1 MSATFILMELAGDVV
16 LLLWGARMVQR
27 GIERAFGSDLRRAL
41 GRALRNRFVAF
52 AAGTFVTM
60 LLQSSTAT
68 AIMVSSFAAR
78 GVVDLIPALAVMLGA
93 NVGTAVIV
101 KALGFDLSWIAPLL
115 LLAGYAGFR
124 SGPKG
129 RFKDLGRVGV
139 GLGLML
145 TALHLLVETM
155 RPVGASP
162 RLESMLS
169 ALTADPVLDLLLA
182 AALTV
187 AAHSSVA
194 IMLMLAGLSASG
206 AVTPAAAIALTLGAN
221 LGGALSPALETD
233 AAIPSSRRA
242 PFGNL
247 MFRFIACAAAL
258 PFAHSLAAIF
268 WGQGAAPKAAVTN
281 FHLAFN
287 MAAAVAWIGLLGPAS
302 AVLTAIF
309 PDKRETQAR
318 TAHASFLEPEALATP
333 YLALANAAREILRVG
348 DLLEELLGL
357 VPAAWARREKSSVE
371 RVRSIGRELDSMHD
385 AVKAYLAA
393 LNRADLTARDL
404 TRLSDLVEFAINLG
418 HAGDILERV
427 VSFAPTNP
435 AGALSDLDRDAV
447 ARMHARATAD
457 LRLALSTMMTEDER
471 SAQELLAAKREVN
484 EFERAA
490 ARAHIAR
497 LHGADAMA
505 LAASSLFLALLR
517 DLRRANSHFAT
528 IGYAV
533 ISSAEP
539 LQSASLSGS
548 PRPEMG

>member
-1 MSATFILMELAGDVV
+1 MSATLIFLELAGNVV

-27 GIERAFGSDLRRAL
+27 GIERAYGSDLRRAL
-41 GRALRNRFVAF
+41 GRALRNRFVAV
-52 AAGTFVTM
+52 AAGTFVTV

-78 GVVDLIPALAVMLGA
+78 GAVELVPALAIMLGA
-93 NVGTAVIV
+93 NIGTAVIV
-101 KALGFDLSWIAPLL
+101 KALGFDLTWIAPLL

-124 SGPKG
+124 SGPKD
-129 RFKDLGRVGV
+129 RFKDLGRAGV

-162 RLESMLS
+162 LLENMLS

-206 AVTPAAAIALTLGAN
+206 AVPPAAAIALTLGAN
-221 LGGALSPALETD
+221 LGGALSPALESN

-242 PFGNL
+242 PSGNL
-247 MFRFIACAAAL
+247 VFRGIACAAAL
-258 PFAHSLAAIF
+258 PFAHPLSEIF
-268 WGQGAAPKAAVTN
+268 WGQGTDAKAAVTN

-287 MAAAVAWIGLLGPAS
+287 LAVAIFWIGFLGPAS
-302 AVLTAIF
+302 AVLTAAF
-309 PDKRETQAR
+309 PDKQETQAR
-318 TAHASFLEPEALATP
+318 AGRASFLEPEALATP
-333 YLALANAAREILRVG
+333 YLALANAAREILRMG
-348 DLLEELLGL
+348 DLVEELLGL
-357 VPAAWARREKSSVE
+357 VPPAWASREKSSME
-371 RVRSIGRELDSMHD
+371 RARSIGRELDSMHD

-393 LNRADLTARDL
+393 MNRADLTARDL

-427 VSFAPTNP
+427 VSFAPANP

-447 ARMHARATAD
+447 ARMHTRVTAD

-471 SAQELLAAKREVN
+471 SARELLLAKREVN

-497 LHGADAMA
+497 LYGADAMA
-505 LAASSLFLALLR
+505 LAGSSLFLALLR

-533 ISSAEP
+533 MSSAEQLHP
-539 LQSASLSGS
+539 ASARS
-548 PRPEMG
+548 PRHEMG